1 MDKELDNVGPY
12 FSKRFKDILNVTN
25 KKQLVKKF
33 LNMDNIE
40 IRMNLELIF
49 LNPKR
54 LECIKS
60 NKTEYEVR
68 NINRYGYNS
77 TLKFLKSKNIGK
89 IIPSMRGRKKTM
101 CNKKK

>member
-77 TLKFLKSKNIGK
+77 TLKFLKLNNIGK
-89 IIPSMRGRKKTM
+89 IIPTMRGRKKTI
-101 CNKKK
+101 CTKKK